1 MVGLLLITHGR
12 LGEVLLETAEQML
25 GVCPLA
31 AATLA
36 VGREVDPES
45 LERRARA
52 LLEGVDRG
60 AGVLVLTDIFG
71 STPAN
76 VASRLQGPGVRVVA
90 GLNLPMLIRVLNYP
104 ELGLEELAAKA
115 ESGGR
120 DGVFLCGPGGC

>member
-12 LGEVLLETAEQML
+12 LGEALLETAEQML

-31 AATLA
+31 AAALA
-36 VGREVDPES
+36 VGRDEDPEA
-45 LERRARA
+45 LRRRARELVA
-52 LLEGVDRG
+52 RLDQG

-76 VASRLQGPGVRVVA
+76 VASALQGPGVRVVA

-104 ELGLEELAAKA
+104 GLDLEGLAAKA